1 MRILPIVSGT
11 RLPVGVRPVGRSLV
25 KQKSCVKNF
34 DTAFLLYK
42 ALKFNAKDVYDAAW
56 LRSILLTRC
65 HLELH
70 VQLYSNAVF
79 VNSG

>member
-42 ALKFNAKDVYDAAW
+42 ALKFKAKDG
-56 LRSILLTRC
+56 L
-65 HLELH
+65 
-70 VQLYSNAVF
+70 
-79 VNSG
+79 NSKKVWANKSLIIV